1 MLGDGYWMLDNG
13 YWILDN
19 GLFLPLS
26 KKKVLGQK
34 NRNNRCYQF
43 CKAFKS
49 SKGMECLFVK
59 VELLHKRIGRT
70 EFSCWHAHEPFC

>member
-1 MLGDGYWMLDNG
+1 MLDPG
-13 YWILDN
+13 CWILDS

-34 NRNNRCYQF
+34 NRNYRRYQF
-43 CKAFKS
+43 CKAIKP

-59 VELLHKRIGRT
+59 V
-70 EFSCWHAHEPFC
+70 